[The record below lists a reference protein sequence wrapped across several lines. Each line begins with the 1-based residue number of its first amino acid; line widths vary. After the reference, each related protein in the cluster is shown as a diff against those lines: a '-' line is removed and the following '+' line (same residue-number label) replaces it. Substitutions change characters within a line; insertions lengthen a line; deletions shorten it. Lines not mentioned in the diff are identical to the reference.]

1 VTQALSNIGSGGQ
14 PLRTVGEAPGG
25 PSLRQRL
32 RSWLQPWSAKPP
44 ETSQKEPQTRRF
56 SLVLRELASDTGEIL
71 AIGAISHGAWLIT
84 PSAGWIV
91 GGIGLGALAMAVSRD
106 E

>member
-1 VTQALSNIGSGGQ
+1 VTQAQSNIGSGGQ
-14 PLRTVGEAPGG
+14 PLRSVGETPSV

-32 RSWLQPWSAKPP
+32 LSWRPGKRGQR
-44 ETSQKEPQTRRF
+44 EPKTRRF
-56 SLVLRELASDTGEIL
+56 GLNFRELTSNVGEIL
-71 AIGAISHGAWLIT
+71 AIGAVSHGAWLIT

-91 GGIGLGALAMAVSRD
+91 GGIGLGALAMAVSRT